1 MSIVGPSILLVAV
14 VAVIL
19 IALLALLVVGV
30 IFLARRGG
38 RQN

>member
-1 MSIVGPSILLVAV
+1 MSIVGPSILVIAV
-14 VAVIL
+14 GAVIL

-30 IFLARRGG
+30 ILLARRGG